1 MAIRPF
7 HKVSLLNSFGAPPV
21 WHFDCDCIGTR
32 VAVWRLVMRK
42 NRFWIE
48 VITLCAGA
56 AFGLALALAFVGA
69 VVVAFG
75 QTAEPPQSTA
85 QPDRQQTY
93 VGMVTCSR
101 CFAKHSAKI
110 GATATDCARVCIRD
124 GANFTFVNGDRTYL
138 LEGDPAALKR
148 VAGQRVQIVG
158 ALNGGTI
165 TVASVAT
172 GT

>member
-1 MAIRPF
+1 
-7 HKVSLLNSFGAPPV
+7 
-21 WHFDCDCIGTR
+21 
-32 VAVWRLVMRK
+32 MRK

-48 VITLCAGA
+48 VITLCAGV
-56 AFGLALALAFVGA
+56 AFGLAFALALIGA

-75 QTAEPPQSTA
+75 QTAA
-85 QPDRQQTY
+85 QTERRQTY

-110 GATATDCARVCIRD
+110 GGTATDCVRSCIRD
-124 GANFTFVNGDRTYL
+124 GANFTFVNGDRTCL
-138 LEGDPAALKR
+138 LEGDPAELKR

-158 ALNGGTI
+158 ALNAGTI
-165 TVASVAT
+165 TVASVAA

>member
-1 MAIRPF
+1 
-7 HKVSLLNSFGAPPV
+7 
-21 WHFDCDCIGTR
+21 
-32 VAVWRLVMRK
+32 MRK

-75 QTAEPPQSTA
+75 QTGEPPQSAA

-165 TVASVAT
+165 TVASVAA

>member
-1 MAIRPF
+1 
-7 HKVSLLNSFGAPPV
+7 
-21 WHFDCDCIGTR
+21 
-32 VAVWRLVMRK
+32 MRK

-56 AFGLALALAFVGA
+56 ACGLALALAFVGA
-69 VVVAFG
+69 AVVVFG
-75 QTAEPPQSTA
+75 QTAEPPQSAA
-85 QPDRQQTY
+85 QPDGQQTY
-93 VGMVTCSR
+93 IGMVTCSR

-110 GATATDCARVCIRD
+110 GATAARARVCIRD
-124 GANFTFVNGDRTYL
+124 GANFSFVNGDRTYL

-158 ALNGGTI
+158 ALNGDTI
-165 TVASVAT
+165 TVASVAA

>member
-1 MAIRPF
+1 M
-7 HKVSLLNSFGAPPV
+7 K
-21 WHFDCDCIGTR
+21 
-32 VAVWRLVMRK
+32 K

-48 VITLCAGA
+48 VITLCTGA
-56 AFGLALALAFVGA
+56 AFGLALALAMVGA
-69 VVVAFG
+69 AVMAFG
-75 QTAEPPQSTA
+75 QTAEPPQSAAPATE
-85 QPDRQQTY
+85 RQQTY

-158 ALNGGTI
+158 ALSGGTI
-165 TVASVAT
+165 TVASVVA

>member
-1 MAIRPF
+1 M
-7 HKVSLLNSFGAPPV
+7 K
-21 WHFDCDCIGTR
+21 
-32 VAVWRLVMRK
+32 K
-42 NRFWIE
+42 KRFWIE

-56 AFGLALALAFVGA
+56 AFGFALALAMVGA
-69 VVVAFG
+69 AVMAFG
-75 QTAEPPQSTA
+75 QTAEPPQSAAPPTE
-85 QPDRQQTY
+85 RQQTY

-165 TVASVAT
+165 TVASVAA

>member
-1 MAIRPF
+1 
-7 HKVSLLNSFGAPPV
+7 
-21 WHFDCDCIGTR
+21 
-32 VAVWRLVMRK
+32 MRK

-48 VITLCAGA
+48 VITLGAGA
-56 AFGLALALAFVGA
+56 AFGLGLALAVVGA
-69 VVVAFG
+69 AVVALG
-75 QTAEPPQSTA
+75 QTTEPSQSAA
-85 QPDRQQTY
+85 QPTDRQQTY

-110 GATATDCARVCIRD
+110 GATASDCARVCIRD

-165 TVASVAT
+165 TVASVAS

>member
-1 MAIRPF
+1 
-7 HKVSLLNSFGAPPV
+7 
-21 WHFDCDCIGTR
+21 
-32 VAVWRLVMRK
+32 MRK

-75 QTAEPPQSTA
+75 QTAEPA
-85 QPDRQQTY
+85 QLDHQQTY

-110 GATATDCARVCIRD
+110 GAAATDCARSCIRD

-138 LEGDPAALKR
+138 LEGDPVELKR

-165 TVASVAT
+165 TVTSIAT

>member
-1 MAIRPF
+1 M
-7 HKVSLLNSFGAPPV
+7 K
-21 WHFDCDCIGTR
+21 
-32 VAVWRLVMRK
+32 K

-56 AFGLALALAFVGA
+56 AFGLALALAMVGA
-69 VVVAFG
+69 AVMAFG
-75 QTAEPPQSTA
+75 KTAEPPQSAAPPAERQQTYVDA
-85 QPDRQQTY
+85 DRQQTY

-101 CFAKHSAKI
+101 CLARHSAKI
-110 GATATDCARVCIRD
+110 GGTATDCARVCVRD
-124 GANFTFVNGDRTYL
+124 GANFTFVDGDRTYL

-165 TVASVAT
+165 TVASVAA

>member
-1 MAIRPF
+1 
-7 HKVSLLNSFGAPPV
+7 
-21 WHFDCDCIGTR
+21 
-32 VAVWRLVMRK
+32 MRK

-56 AFGLALALAFVGA
+56 ACGLALALAFVGA
-69 VVVAFG
+69 AVLAFG
-75 QTAEPPQSTA
+75 QTAEPPQSAA
-85 QPDRQQTY
+85 QPDGQQTY

-124 GANFTFVNGDRTYL
+124 GANFSFVNGDRTYL
-138 LEGDPAALKR
+138 LQGDPTALKR

-165 TVASVAT
+165 TVASVAA

>member
-1 MAIRPF
+1 
-7 HKVSLLNSFGAPPV
+7 
-21 WHFDCDCIGTR
+21 
-32 VAVWRLVMRK
+32 MRK
-42 NRFWIE
+42 NRFWVE

-56 AFGLALALAFVGA
+56 AFGLALALVSVGVA
-69 VVVAFG
+69 IVAFA
-75 QTAEPPQSTA
+75 QTNESPQSA
-85 QPDRQQTY
+85 ARPDRQQTY

-158 ALNGGTI
+158 ALNGGKI
-165 TVASVAT
+165 TVASVAA

>member
-1 MAIRPF
+1 M
-7 HKVSLLNSFGAPPV
+7 K
-21 WHFDCDCIGTR
+21 
-32 VAVWRLVMRK
+32 K

-48 VITLCAGA
+48 VITLCVGA
-56 AFGLALALAFVGA
+56 AFGLALALAMVGA
-69 VVVAFG
+69 AVMAFG
-75 QTAEPPQSTA
+75 QTAEPPQSVAPPT
-85 QPDRQQTY
+85 DHQQTY

-158 ALNGGTI
+158 ALNGVTI
-165 TVASVAT
+165 TVASVAAP
-172 GT
+172 

>member
-1 MAIRPF
+1 
-7 HKVSLLNSFGAPPV
+7 
-21 WHFDCDCIGTR
+21 
-32 VAVWRLVMRK
+32 MRN

-48 VITLCAGA
+48 VITLCAGV
-56 AFGLALALAFVGA
+56 AFGLAFALALLGA

-75 QTAEPPQSTA
+75 QTAEPPQSAA
-85 QPDRQQTY
+85 QTDLLQTVAQVAPPDRQQTY

-110 GATATDCARVCIRD
+110 GGTATDCARSCIRD

-158 ALNGGTI
+158 ALTGGTI
-165 TVASVAT
+165 TVASVAA

>member
-1 MAIRPF
+1 
-7 HKVSLLNSFGAPPV
+7 
-21 WHFDCDCIGTR
+21 
-32 VAVWRLVMRK
+32 MRK

-75 QTAEPPQSTA
+75 QTAEPPQSAA
-85 QPDRQQTY
+85 QTDRQTY

-110 GATATDCARVCIRD
+110 GAAAADCARFCIRD
-124 GANFTFVNGDRTYL
+124 GANFIFVNGDRTYL
-138 LEGDPAALKR
+138 LEGDAAELKR

-165 TVASVAT
+165 TVASVAA

>member
-1 MAIRPF
+1 
-7 HKVSLLNSFGAPPV
+7 
-21 WHFDCDCIGTR
+21 
-32 VAVWRLVMRK
+32 MRK

-56 AFGLALALAFVGA
+56 AFGLALALVSVGVA
-69 VVVAFG
+69 IVAFA
-75 QTAEPPQSTA
+75 QSAESPQSA
-85 QPDRQQTY
+85 ARPDRQQTY

-148 VAGQRVQIVG
+148 VAGQRVEIVG

-165 TVASVAT
+165 TVASVAA